1 MTGWHIS
8 VYRLGHSATD
18 VPDFAALRAKF
29 PTVWKGDSDED
40 HKVGMSLCQGERIAV
55 WQADSI
61 QWLFDL
67 HEAELAAPLGNGYPF
82 YFFVFARDLTPTIL
96 KGPPDARETWSFSPG
111 DVIGPG
117 WDGHS
122 VIDTKK
128 IKGKVSPSE
137 WLIVQAFDE
146 S

>member
-8 VYRLGHSATD
+8 VYRLGLSATD
-18 VPDFAALRAKF
+18 VPDQPALLAKF
-29 PTVWKGDSDED
+29 PTAWKVDDYED
-40 HKVGMSLCQGERIAV
+40 HKVGMSLCQGERLAV

-61 QWLFDL
+61 RWLFDL
-67 HEAELAAPLGNGYPF
+67 FEAELATPLGNGYPF
-82 YFFVFARDLTPTIL
+82 YFFAFARDLTPTIL

-122 VIDTKK
+122 VILTEVITKC
-128 IKGKVSPSE
+128 SPSE